1 MHIILICVQKSLRW
15 IYCFW
20 YVLVTE
26 QFETDDAVQNPG
38 EIAEHLAR
46 NVVIFLNYF
55 VNSGD
60 QIKLALDHFGNF
72 DVLRSYLLIVCQS
85 ISKHPQ
91 RLLNKHFV
99 ITRQKLANYLQHN
112 RRGIS
117 SVNKQE
123 VYYFARASRKLPGD
137 PRYF

>member
-1 MHIILICVQKSLRW
+1 MLTCVQKSLRW
-15 IYCFW
+15 IYSFW

-38 EIAEHLAR
+38 EIAEYLAR
-46 NVVIFLNYF
+46 KFFIFLNYV
-55 VNSGD
+55 VNSSD
-60 QIKLALDHFGNF
+60 QINLALDHFGNF

-85 ISKHPQ
+85 ISEHPQ
-91 RLLNKHFV
+91 RLLQKHFV
-99 ITRQKLANYLQHN
+99 ITQQKLAYYFQHN
-112 RRGIS
+112 RRGIA

-123 VYYFARASRKLPGD
+123 VYYFAWATWKLPGD